1 MTVVLVKELFV
12 SLPKVHQQ
20 VVNLRRDGE
29 LPAERM
35 LPMLMGVLGNQVLA
49 IDLFDEV
56 LVTALPQRLPVII
69 ILQIL
74 AKQTLPILLIH
85 ELVILE
91 VVLRHLGQR
100 VEL

>member
-100 VEL
+100 VKL

>member
-100 VEL
+100 I

>member
-74 AKQTLPILLIH
+74 AKQTLPILLIY

-100 VEL
+100 I